1 MKKKRK
7 LVKRNRKLEKKNEE
21 NRLIIALQEQIIAEL
36 RSKKSYLD
44 TILDSEGLVGSEQI
58 ARDYG
63 LTMQELVNIINEE
76 NHHFWIIDGI
86 VDASLGRHILD
97 DGSRLCELRWTKKG
111 RLYFHEVLAQHGIVA
126 LIDRVFEREVM
137 FSSKTDLWETPQD
150 LFDRLDEEFHFD
162 IDVCALPE
170 NTKCKKFFTPE
181 QDGLSQPWCGMC
193 WCNPPYGRQIGQWV
207 RRGFLSSAAGSTVVM
222 LLPARTDTKWFHEYI
237 YGKKRVQIWFLKGRL
252 KFGGC
257 KNSAPFPSMI
267 VVFKPNE

>member
-1 MKKKRK
+1 MLSMKKKRK

-111 RLYFHEVLAQHGIVA
+111 RL
-126 LIDRVFEREVM
+126 
-137 FSSKTDLWETPQD
+137 
-150 LFDRLDEEFHFD
+150 
-162 IDVCALPE
+162 
-170 NTKCKKFFTPE
+170 
-181 QDGLSQPWCGMC
+181 
-193 WCNPPYGRQIGQWV
+193 
-207 RRGFLSSAAGSTVVM
+207 
-222 LLPARTDTKWFHEYI
+222 
-237 YGKKRVQIWFLKGRL
+237 
-252 KFGGC
+252 
-257 KNSAPFPSMI
+257 
-267 VVFKPNE
+267 